1 MRCGAVADQSP
12 VTLRLNK
19 ICARGVFS
27 PHNRD
32 FAMDQRTRTVELHQ
46 DLPPLMALRAFEA
59 VARHLSFI
67 KAADEL
73 SVTQSAISHQVQKL
87 EQFLNQRLF
96 IRRTRAIDLTPAGE
110 TYYRQIQPALESI
123 AIATHELR
131 GNERQET
138 TLRIGLLASFATL
151 WLAPRLADF
160 NARYPHI
167 HVELLPSVQLADVGG
182 GEVDLAIRYG
192 KGGWPKVQARCF
204 MVEKLTPVCSPTFK
218 TRGVETGPLLMAK
231 SHQPFEWIDWSARNG
246 IDLTHLPSVMLHDY
260 NIVVE
265 AAVAGQGIAMGRHH
279 LIERRLKEGALV
291 EAFAAPP
298 FISDIG
304 YWLVTPDR
312 PLSHAAHCFG
322 EWLDEMAAPNLTPT

>member
-1 MRCGAVADQSP
+1 M
-12 VTLRLNK
+12 
-19 ICARGVFS
+19 
-27 PHNRD
+27 
-32 FAMDQRTRTVELHQ
+32 ELHQ

-73 SVTQSAISHQVQKL
+73 SVTQSAISHQVHKL

-110 TYYRQIQPALESI
+110 SYYRKIQPALESI
-123 AIATHELR
+123 ASATRELR
-131 GNERQET
+131 GDEQQDA

-151 WLAPRLADF
+151 WLAPRLAGF
-160 NARYPHI
+160 NARYPRI
-167 HVELLPSVQLADVGG
+167 HVELLPSVQLADVSG

-192 KGGWPKVQARCF
+192 KGGWPKARARRF
-204 MVEKLTPVCSPTFK
+204 MLETLTPVCSPTFK
-218 TRGVETGPLLMAK
+218 AQGVDKGPLLMAK
-231 SHQPFEWIDWSARNG
+231 SYQPFEWTDWSARNAV
-246 IDLTHLPSVMLHDY
+246 DLSHYPSMMLHDY

-265 AAVAGQGIAMGRHH
+265 AAVAGQGIAMGRQH

-291 EAFAAPP
+291 EAFDTPP

-312 PLSHAAHCFG
+312 PPSHAAGCFAQ
-322 EWLDEMAAPNLTPT
+322 WLCEIADT

>member
-1 MRCGAVADQSP
+1 M
-12 VTLRLNK
+12 
-19 ICARGVFS
+19 
-27 PHNRD
+27 
-32 FAMDQRTRTVELHQ
+32 ELHQ

-87 EQFLNQRLF
+87 EQFLDQPLF

-110 TYYRQIQPALESI
+110 AYYRKIQPALESI
-123 AIATHELR
+123 AAATRELR
-131 GNERQET
+131 SNNLHET

-151 WLAPRLADF
+151 WLAPRLASF
-160 NARYPHI
+160 NARFPHI
-167 HVELLPSVQLADVGG
+167 HVELLPSVQLADVSG

-192 KGGWPKVQARCF
+192 KGGWPKVRAERF
-204 MVEKLTPVCSPTFK
+204 MVETLTPVCSPSFK
-218 TRGVETGPLLMAK
+218 AQGIAKGPLLMAK
-231 SHQPFEWIDWSARNG
+231 SQQPFEWIDWSAHTG
-246 IDLTHLPSVMLHDY
+246 HDLTHVPSVMLHDY

-265 AAVAGQGIAMGRHH
+265 AAVAGQGIAMGRQN
-279 LIERRLKEGALV
+279 LIGRRLQEGALV
-291 EAFAAPP
+291 EAFDTPP

-312 PLSHAAHCFG
+312 PANHAAACFSQ
-322 EWLDEMAAPNLTPT
+322 WLKETADA

>member
-1 MRCGAVADQSP
+1 
-12 VTLRLNK
+12 
-19 ICARGVFS
+19 
-27 PHNRD
+27 
-32 FAMDQRTRTVELHQ
+32 VELHQ

-123 AIATHELR
+123 ALATRDLR
-131 GNERQET
+131 GDDQQET

-151 WLAPRLADF
+151 WLAPRLASF
-160 NARYPHI
+160 NARHPHI

-192 KGGWPKVQARCF
+192 KGGWPKVRARRF
-204 MVEKLTPVCSPTFK
+204 MGEILTPVCSPAFK
-218 TRGVETGPLLMAK
+218 AQGVGKGPLLMAK
-231 SHQPFEWIDWSARNG
+231 SHQPFEWIDWSTHHG
-246 IDLTHLPSVMLHDY
+246 IDLAHYPSVMLHDY

-265 AAVAGQGIAMGRHH
+265 AAVAGQGIAMGRHR
-279 LIERRLKEGALV
+279 LIERRVKEGALV
-291 EAFAAPP
+291 EAFDTPP
-298 FISDIG
+298 FMSEIG
-304 YWLVTPDR
+304 YWLVTPER
-312 PLSHAAHCFG
+312 PSSHAAEYFSQ
-322 EWLDEMAAPNLTPT
+322 WLNEVADA

>member
-1 MRCGAVADQSP
+1 M
-12 VTLRLNK
+12 
-19 ICARGVFS
+19 
-27 PHNRD
+27 
-32 FAMDQRTRTVELHQ
+32 ELHQ

-110 TYYRQIQPALESI
+110 TYYRRIQPALESI
-123 AIATHELR
+123 ASATRELR
-131 GNERQET
+131 SDEQQET

-151 WLAPRLADF
+151 WLAPRLAGF
-160 NARYPHI
+160 NARHPHI
-167 HVELLPSVQLADVGG
+167 HVELLPSVQLADVNG

-192 KGGWPKVQARCF
+192 KGGWPKVVARRF
-204 MVEKLTPVCSPTFK
+204 MGETLTPVCSPAFK
-218 TRGVETGPLLMAK
+218 AQGVENGPLLMAK
-231 SHQPFEWIDWSARNG
+231 SYQPFEWIDWS
-246 IDLTHLPSVMLHDY
+246 THNAVDITHYPSVMLHDY

-265 AAVAGQGIAMGRHH
+265 AAVGGQGIAMGRQH

-291 EAFAAPP
+291 TAFDTPP
-298 FISDIG
+298 FTNEIG
-304 YWLVTPDR
+304 YWLVTPNR
-312 PLSHAAHCFG
+312 PPSHAAESFAQ
-322 EWLDEMAAPNLTPT
+322 WLEEIADA